1 LENLKQLDRDL
12 LIFLNN
18 LGSEPFDGFWLF
30 VTKQFHWTPLFLLLF
45 YLLYRKTSLKFIG
58 IMILFLA
65 GLILFTDQLTNV
77 FKYSF
82 ERLRP
87 CNVPDLQDQIRIV
100 LQRSSYS
107 FFSGHASNSMATTV
121 FFFLLFQRYYTGA
134 VGLFIFPLVFA
145 YSRIYLGLHYPGD
158 ILAGYAFGAGA
169 GLFFHHFFLKAERRY
184 LTTPESR

>member
-1 LENLKQLDRDL
+1 MENLKQLDRDL

-18 LGSEPFDGFWLF
+18 LGSEPFDGFWLL
-30 VTKQFHWTPLFLLLF
+30 VTKQFHWTPVFMLLF

-58 IMILFLA
+58 IMILFMA

-77 FKYSF
+77 AKYSF

-87 CNVPDLQDQIRIV
+87 CNVPDLQDQIRV
-100 LQRSSYS
+100 VMQRSSYS

-121 FFFLLFQRYYTGA
+121 FFFLLFLRYYKEA
-134 VGLFIFPLVFA
+134 KWLFLFPLVFA
-145 YSRIYLGLHYPGD
+145 YSRIYLGLHYPAD
-158 ILAGYAFGAGA
+158 ILVGYLFGAGA
-169 GLFFHHFFLKAERRY
+169 GLFFHHWFLKAERKF